1 MTDYKI
7 TKPQKIRFNVC
18 GGESNINDVHDLL
31 IGYAR
36 SKGYQVTFYKR
47 KQRGQTPLFDLTL
60 EISEDSKRF
69 EVVDKGTH
77 IITKD
82 NMTSDYHSRPS

>member
-18 GGESNINDVHDLL
+18 GGELNINDVHDLL

-36 SKGYQVTFYKR
+36 SKGYQVTFYKH
-47 KQRGQTPLFDLTL
+47 KQRGQT
-60 EISEDSKRF
+60 I
-69 EVVDKGTH
+69 
-77 IITKD
+77 
-82 NMTSDYHSRPS
+82 